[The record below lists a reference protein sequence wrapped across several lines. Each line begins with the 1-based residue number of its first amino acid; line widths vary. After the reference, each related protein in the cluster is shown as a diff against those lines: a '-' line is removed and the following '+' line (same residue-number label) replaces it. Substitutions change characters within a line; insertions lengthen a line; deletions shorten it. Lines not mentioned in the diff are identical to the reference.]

1 MVSQCQ
7 ALEQLVYTAKQ
18 ADAKDMLRSFLISFP
33 SPPGLRACVWLPVCV
48 MWGFSSVMLS
58 LT

>member
-33 SPPGLRACVWLPVCV
+33 SPPGLSCVAACVCDVGVVARACFP
-48 MWGFSSVMLS
+48 
-58 LT
+58 